1 MIFRYNGS
9 IKGKGDSMDLSF
21 KSQEEL
27 YIRVRPALNAKLQEL
42 KRINYKNITESD
54 IWEYL
59 SVNKWRKSSNLMLS
73 DIVSDIIHIDNRRLA
88 KYLEDKN
95 KRGV

>member
-1 MIFRYNGS
+1 
-9 IKGKGDSMDLSF
+9 MDLSF
-21 KSQEEL
+21 KTQEEL

-42 KRINYKNITESD
+42 RRLNYPNITEED
-54 IWEYL
+54 IWSYL
-59 SVNKWRKSSNLMLS
+59 SEVKWTKSKGLMLS